1 MKKIILLI
9 LSLTLLTEVL
19 VGCSRTPTNKN
30 NTNISENTSSADDV
44 NQEPTDEAV
53 WPKTIIDAAGK
64 EIVLKKQPER
74 ITLLHIVYMEYL
86 LLLDTPPTA
95 AAIGNALGETE
106 GLDKSEL
113 FAPYLKDVD
122 MMVVG
127 SSRDMNLEAILESNP
142 DLLMTFYNPTGI
154 KMYDQLIEIAPIL
167 QLDFNATWQEQLLMI
182 GEILGKEEE
191 AKGHITGI
199 EQKISDTK
207 DELAQ
212 YRDRTFGLFRTD
224 GKSFIPQGNSKYY
237 DIFGI
242 TRPNGFPLTAS
253 PTDTTSLEAIAE
265 MNPYYIVFQHNYD
278 LSKAFVES
286 LESSSVWQS
295 MDAVKN
301 GRIYY
306 FDENM
311 NSYGPLALKLAAE
324 KLLGIYSN

>member
-1 MKKIILLI
+1 
-9 LSLTLLTEVL
+9 
-19 VGCSRTPTNKN
+19 
-30 NTNISENTSSADDV
+30 
-44 NQEPTDEAV
+44 
-53 WPKTIIDAAGK
+53 
-64 EIVLKKQPER
+64 
-74 ITLLHIVYMEYL
+74 
-86 LLLDTPPTA
+86 
-95 AAIGNALGETE
+95 
-106 GLDKSEL
+106 
-113 FAPYLKDVD
+113 
-122 MMVVG
+122 
-127 SSRDMNLEAILESNP
+127 
-142 DLLMTFYNPTGI
+142 
-154 KMYDQLIEIAPIL
+154 
-167 QLDFNATWQEQLLMI
+167 MI